1 MSETDLGHSL
11 ETYNQRTIH
20 ISLYKALRFSV
31 GFFSLGSNPKPM
43 PAMSPG
49 FTYLSAPPSRVG
61 AGPSVATMRDPPFP
75 PFPPWF
81 FPHSP
86 FLLTTSSLLRSLPS
100 CIHPSPLFFVFFLH
114 SYFPSLLHPGPLSL
128 YLLPILSLLS
138 ILLFLFYLR
147 FPPPVPPPPPPP
159 PSYFRG
165 TMGLGVGSCKSY
177 LFVWQTII
185 IIIIIFGVEDR
196 NLLISITAGMVF
208 RVTFVYGTFH
218 QGKWSPRTTKILLK

>member
-75 PFPPWF
+75 P
-81 FPHSP
+81 SP
-86 FLLTTSSLLRSLPS
+86 FLLTTSSLLRFLPS
-100 CIHPSPLFFVFFLH
+100 CIHPSPLFLFSSSIPIFLPSSIPVLSLSPS
-114 SYFPSLLHPGPLSL
+114 SYPFPPLHPSLPVLSPL
-128 YLLPILSLLS
+128 
-138 ILLFLFYLR
+138 
-147 FPPPVPPPPPPP
+147 
-159 PSYFRG
+159 PS
-165 TMGLGVGSCKSY
+165 SY
-177 LFVWQTII
+177 PST
-185 IIIIIFGVEDR
+185 
-196 NLLISITAGMVF
+196 S
-208 RVTFVYGTFH
+208 
-218 QGKWSPRTTKILLK
+218 SPSS